1 MKLLM
6 KRAFTVV
13 LAAVLL
19 FGCGEDNNKTGGN
32 ELTPQENKA
41 KLEQCAMEV
50 LGKINPQDHKTLVE
64 TIDAFAYKADYGLF
78 EDEIGPTPGEGIE
91 PNPMGMMSV
100 IRKAVT
106 TYNPVVLSVLATEV
120 DYIAI
125 QRVFTHS
132 MKLPVNGW
140 RLRRPRSS
148 NLCLKSKVPSRPS

>member
-50 LGKINPQDHKTLVE
+50 LGKINPHDHKTFV
-64 TIDAFAYKADYGLF
+64 
-78 EDEIGPTPGEGIE
+78 
-91 PNPMGMMSV
+91 
-100 IRKAVT
+100 
-106 TYNPVVLSVLATEV
+106 
-120 DYIAI
+120 
-125 QRVFTHS
+125 
-132 MKLPVNGW
+132 
-140 RLRRPRSS
+140 
-148 NLCLKSKVPSRPS
+148 

>member
-50 LGKINPQDHKTLVE
+50 LGKISPQDHKTLVE

-120 DYIAI
+120 
-125 QRVFTHS
+125 
-132 MKLPVNGW
+132 
-140 RLRRPRSS
+140 RSS
-148 NLCLKSKVPSRPS
+148 NLCLKSKVSSRPSRYEKAEKKHKYKPTKILSSLFLNM

>member
-50 LGKINPQDHKTLVE
+50 LGKINPQDHKTLRLP
-64 TIDAFAYKADYGLF
+64 IKPIMACLK
-78 EDEIGPTPGEGIE
+78 
-91 PNPMGMMSV
+91 
-100 IRKAVT
+100 
-106 TYNPVVLSVLATEV
+106 
-120 DYIAI
+120 
-125 QRVFTHS
+125 
-132 MKLPVNGW
+132 MKSG
-140 RLRRPRSS
+140 RLRVKVS
-148 NLCLKSKVPSRPS
+148 NLIRWE

>member
-19 FGCGEDNNKTGGN
+19 FGCGEDDNKTGGN

-91 PNPMGMMSV
+91 PNPKSCNDLQSRCVECIGYRSGLYSYSNGYLH
-100 IRKAVT
+100 IR
-106 TYNPVVLSVLATEV
+106 
-120 DYIAI
+120 
-125 QRVFTHS
+125 
-132 MKLPVNGW
+132 
-140 RLRRPRSS
+140 
-148 NLCLKSKVPSRPS
+148 

>member
-50 LGKINPQDHKTLVE
+50 LGKINPQD
-64 TIDAFAYKADYGLF
+64 
-78 EDEIGPTPGEGIE
+78 
-91 PNPMGMMSV
+91 
-100 IRKAVT
+100 RKST
-106 TYNPVVLSVLATEV
+106 RLNSSHRSLS
-120 DYIAI
+120 
-125 QRVFTHS
+125 R
-132 MKLPVNGW
+132 MP
-140 RLRRPRSS
+140 SS
-148 NLCLKSKVPSRPS
+148 A

>member
-41 KLEQCAMEV
+41 KLEQ
-50 LGKINPQDHKTLVE
+50 
-64 TIDAFAYKADYGLF
+64 
-78 EDEIGPTPGEGIE
+78 
-91 PNPMGMMSV
+91 
-100 IRKAVT
+100 
-106 TYNPVVLSVLATEV
+106 
-120 DYIAI
+120 
-125 QRVFTHS
+125 RVFTHS

>member
-50 LGKINPQDHKTLVE
+50 LGKINP
-64 TIDAFAYKADYGLF
+64 
-78 EDEIGPTPGEGIE
+78 
-91 PNPMGMMSV
+91 
-100 IRKAVT
+100 
-106 TYNPVVLSVLATEV
+106 
-120 DYIAI
+120 
-125 QRVFTHS
+125 
-132 MKLPVNGW
+132 
-140 RLRRPRSS
+140 
-148 NLCLKSKVPSRPS
+148 

>member
-19 FGCGEDNNKTGGN
+19 FGCGEDDNKTGGN

-64 TIDAFAYKADYGLF
+64 TIMRLPIKPIMACLK
-78 EDEIGPTPGEGIE
+78 
-91 PNPMGMMSV
+91 
-100 IRKAVT
+100 
-106 TYNPVVLSVLATEV
+106 
-120 DYIAI
+120 
-125 QRVFTHS
+125 
-132 MKLPVNGW
+132 MKSG
-140 RLRRPRSS
+140 RLRVKVS
-148 NLCLKSKVPSRPS
+148 NLIRWE

>member
-19 FGCGEDNNKTGGN
+19 FGCGEDDNKTGGN

-64 TIDAFAYKADYGLF
+64 TIDAFAYKADYGFCL
-78 EDEIGPTPGEGIE
+78 
-91 PNPMGMMSV
+91 
-100 IRKAVT
+100 K
-106 TYNPVVLSVLATEV
+106 
-120 DYIAI
+120 
-125 QRVFTHS
+125 
-132 MKLPVNGW
+132 MKSG
-140 RLRRPRSS
+140 RLRVKVS
-148 NLCLKSKVPSRPS
+148 NLIRWE

>member
-91 PNPMGMMSV
+91 PNPM
-100 IRKAVT
+100 
-106 TYNPVVLSVLATEV
+106 
-120 DYIAI
+120 
-125 QRVFTHS
+125 
-132 MKLPVNGW
+132 
-140 RLRRPRSS
+140 
-148 NLCLKSKVPSRPS
+148 